1 MSKKKK
7 EDSKGTITINDFK
20 LIIDGKE
27 VEAEE
32 IEITENNTWKGD
44 VPKLEIIVKIKLK
57 NK

>member
-1 MSKKKK
+1 MSDKRK
-7 EDSKGTITINDFK
+7 EDFKGTITINDFK

-27 VEAEE
+27 IEAEE